1 MNSQIA
7 VAVGL
12 AAILAAA
19 LAPVSTFTPAF
30 AATINADITPGST
43 SKTTDAMTP
52 NPINANVGDTVTWIN
67 KDSTPHTITSGT
79 GGQPD
84 GKFDS
89 SPGFSTLMVPQQT
102 FSYTFT
108 EAGEFPYYCGLHVN
122 MVGTVIVAGSGPG
135 PEPEPEPEPEP
146 VPQEFSVTATADGTN
161 YEITGSGD
169 AMATAATINRN
180 QSVVI
185 EFDGGGEVELTLP
198 KAMVDEINVV
208 QLGTETIQHQV
219 VSENAT
225 TTTISFSVP
234 EADTTV
240 TVLAGFVVP
249 EFPVIAAMLAATIAG
264 IIGYARF
271 ARNNTGF
278 FGRA

>member
-19 LAPVSTFTPAF
+19 LAPVSTLTPAF
-30 AATINADITPGST
+30 AATVSAEIKPGS
-43 SKTTDAMTP
+43 SSLTTDAMTP

-89 SPGFSTLMVPQQT
+89 SPNFNPLMAPQQSFSHT
-102 FSYTFT
+102 FES
-108 EAGEFPYYCGLHVN
+108 AGDFPYYCALHPN
-122 MVGTVIVAGSGPG
+122 MVGTVIIAGSGPG

-146 VPQEFSVTATADGTN
+146 IPQEFTVTATADGTN

-169 AMATAATINRN
+169 AKATTATINPG

-185 EFDGGGEVELTLP
+185 EFDGGGDVVLTLP
-198 KAMVDEINVV
+198 TEMIDDITMVNGQQATIVN
-208 QLGTETIQHQV
+208 ETDT
-219 VSENAT
+219 A
-225 TTTISFSVP
+225 TTISLNVP
-234 EADTTV
+234 EGDNTV
-240 TVLAGFVVP
+240 TIQAAFVVP

-271 ARNNTGF
+271 ARNSTGF